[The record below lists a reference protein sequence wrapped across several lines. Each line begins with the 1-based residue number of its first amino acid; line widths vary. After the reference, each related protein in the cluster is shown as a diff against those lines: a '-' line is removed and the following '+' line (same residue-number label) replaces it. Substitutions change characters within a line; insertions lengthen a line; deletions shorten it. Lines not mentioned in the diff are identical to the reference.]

1 MKSSMIRP
9 VWTEAGLGNPPTEF
23 STSNVKAANFMVK
36 YGLHVDP
43 QEPHVFIESVKD
55 VIKTQYRNKDSKV
68 FGKGPHRLR
77 KGFEHFLVSDL
88 KWSSMAAVQR
98 LNKVKE
104 FQKADMRSRK
114 DYVTVTASVAPQCS
128 ALSVT
133 ALENGITKVP
143 IVIVATMFEKA
154 NELLRHEDMIVKKLG
169 ADDGSYIVAGHT
181 NQIYCVTPGKGGSIK
196 SDWHCVNAS
205 IRKYASTL

>member
-1 MKSSMIRP
+1 
-9 VWTEAGLGNPPTEF
+9 
-23 STSNVKAANFMVK
+23 MVK
-36 YGLHVDP
+36 YVLHFDP
-43 QEPHVFIESVKD
+43 QKPHVFIESVKD
-55 VIKTQYRNKDSKV
+55 VIKTQYRNKDRAV
-68 FGKGPHRLR
+68 FGKGPYRLR

-88 KWSSMAAVQR
+88 KWNSMAAVQR

-114 DYVTVTASVAPQCS
+114 DYVMVTAPAAQQCS

-133 ALENGITKVP
+133 AMENGITKVP
-143 IVIVATMFEKA
+143 IVIFATMFEKA
-154 NELLRHEDMIVKKLG
+154 NELQRREDMIVKKPG
-169 ADDGSYIVAGHT
+169 ANDGSYILAGHT

-196 SDWHCVNAS
+196 CDWHCVNAS